1 MSKRFYFHVRQD
13 RTLFE
18 DKHGAEF
25 ADLAAARAW
34 AIQDARTLMKQDAVE
49 GPVERRWIEI
59 ADASGAFVGS
69 LPFTRALVH

>member
-1 MSKRFYFHVRQD
+1 MSKRFYFHGRQD
-13 RTLFE
+13 RVLFE

-49 GPVERRWIEI
+49 GPIESKWIEI
-59 ADASGAFVGS
+59 ADTSGAVIGS
-69 LPFTRALVH
+69 LPFTRALSH